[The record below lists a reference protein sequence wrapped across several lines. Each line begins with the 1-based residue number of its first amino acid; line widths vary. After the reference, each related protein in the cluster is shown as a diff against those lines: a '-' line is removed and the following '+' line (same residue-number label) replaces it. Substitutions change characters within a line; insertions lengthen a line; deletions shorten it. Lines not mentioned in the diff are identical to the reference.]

1 MSTTPAIMWDLAIVQ
16 ILAFIWELNR
26 LNTLYCLFC
35 CTVSLELA
43 YLVSALILSRV
54 RVSSVFNSSCLIVTS
69 PHQAAPCPS
78 VTHCYLSYPCS
89 TALPVSLDP
98 VSHVEV
104 PSCPL
109 PNAHTDICL
118 KTNSSGQSEP
128 HFLAIYTFCF
138 FSDTS
143 SALTRLGVISNT
155 FR

>member
-1 MSTTPAIMWDLAIVQ
+1 MSTTPAIMWDLVIVQ

-35 CTVSLELA
+35 CTVSLKLT
-43 YLVSALILSRV
+43 YLVSVLILSRV

-104 PSCPL
+104 PSCPHWYL
-109 PNAHTDICL
+109 PKDKQLRSIRATFFGNLHL
-118 KTNSSGQSEP
+118 LFLLW
-128 HFLAIYTFCF
+128 HFFC
-138 FSDTS
+138 SDK
-143 SALTRLGVISNT
+143 AWCDV
-155 FR
+155 